1 MNKLT
6 PLDRVLK
13 TVSGE
18 IPDRVPIFPLTT
30 SKAAELIKIT
40 LPDLYTSGEN
50 IFKGQ
55 VKFQRKIKHDYVT
68 SFFYLVKDAEPWGAL
83 PIYYENGSPNLD
95 YTPFKNPKDIL
106 NAELP
111 SPNDSEAYGEPK
123 KAITLFAKSEL
134 KSKVPIIGVETGP
147 FSLPSFF
154 IGIENWLETLLLDK
168 KSFNQVIEKII
179 PYITEWANIQFELG
193 IDVLLMVDGVVSTTI
208 LPVDIFSEFI
218 LPVYKKITESINGP
232 VILGGAGG
240 EFQNI
245 IGKISQTG
253 VLGATLSSSDNLRSC
268 KKEAN
273 NLTLIGNLN
282 NIEFVD
288 WSPETIEK
296 KVKSTIKN
304 GTNKLSE
311 SRFILMNQHSFPK
324 STPLQKIEL
333 MVKFGKKYGK
343 YK

>member
-1 MNKLT
+1 MNELT
-6 PLDRVLK
+6 SLDRVLK

-30 SKAAELIKIT
+30 SKAADMLGIT
-40 LPDLYTSGEN
+40 LSTLYRSGEN

-55 VKFQRKIKHDYVT
+55 TKFQNKLQHDYVT
-68 SFFYLVKDAEPWGAL
+68 SFFYLVKDAEPWGARA
-83 PIYYENGSPNLD
+83 IYYKNGAPNLEF
-95 YTPFKNPKDIL
+95 TPFENVNDIL
-106 NAELP
+106 NGKSP
-111 SPNDSEAYGEPK
+111 SPNDSEAYDEPK
-123 KAITLFAKSEL
+123 KAIMLFAKSEF

-168 KSFNQVIEKII
+168 KAFNEVIEKII

-208 LPVDIFSEFI
+208 LPADIFSEII
-218 LPVYKKITESINGP
+218 LPVYKRLTNSINGP
-232 VILGGAGG
+232 IILGGAGG
-240 EFQNI
+240 EFQTIIKNI
-245 IGKISQTG
+245 SKTG
-253 VLGATLSSSDNLRSC
+253 VLGATLSSDDDLQFC
-268 KKEAN
+268 KKRAD

-288 WSPETIEK
+288 WSPEIIEK
-296 KVKSTIKN
+296 NVKSTIKI
-304 GTNKLSE
+304 GTKNLSE

-324 STPLQKIEL
+324 STPLEKIEL